1 MSHWDKAAGSRGS
14 IYNSE
19 GLNVQ
24 ALIDLKKEGRSVADY
39 EGGKR
44 GDRAAVI
51 DMECDIW
58 IPAARPDVIHEDN
71 VERLKTKLIISG
83 ANIPITEG
91 AEKILHE
98 RGVLC
103 VPDFI
108 ANAGGVICAAVEYH
122 EGNETTAFQTI
133 EEKIHTNTSEVLKRM
148 SMEKILPRQAAE
160 EFATDRL
167 KNAMTY
173 RRWNIF

>member
-1 MSHWDKAAGSRGS
+1 MP
-14 IYNSE
+14 
-19 GLNVQ
+19 V
-24 ALIDLKKEGRSVADY
+24 
-39 EGGKR
+39 
-44 GDRAAVI
+44 
-51 DMECDIW
+51 
-58 IPAARPDVIHEDN
+58 
-71 VERLKTKLIISG
+71 ISG
-83 ANIPITEG
+83 ANIPITG
-91 AEKILHE
+91 PAEKILHE

-133 EEKIHTNTSEVLKRM
+133 EEKIHTNTSEVLERM
-148 SMEKILPRQAAE
+148 KKEKILPRQAAVE
-160 EFATDRL
+160 LATDRL